1 MEGVTFMKLR
11 EFNFNSI
18 TGFMRPTNLCIKT
31 EGATLLD
38 KDRCFEEIT
47 IGETLKAIPI
57 EWAEREI
64 KETRWFFDTF
74 VIELKGSEP

>member
-1 MEGVTFMKLR
+1 MKLK

-18 TGFMRPTNLCIKT
+18 KGGLWRPTNLCIKT
-31 EGATLLD
+31 EGASIA
-38 KDRCFEEIT
+38 DRKRCYEEIT

-64 KETRWFFDTF
+64 KDSWWFFDTY

>member
-1 MEGVTFMKLR
+1 MKLR

-18 TGFMRPTNLCIKT
+18 TGFGRLTNLCVKT
-31 EGATLLD
+31 EGATVLD

-47 IGETLKAIPI
+47 IGETLKALPI

-64 KETRWFFDTF
+64 KNSWWYFDTY